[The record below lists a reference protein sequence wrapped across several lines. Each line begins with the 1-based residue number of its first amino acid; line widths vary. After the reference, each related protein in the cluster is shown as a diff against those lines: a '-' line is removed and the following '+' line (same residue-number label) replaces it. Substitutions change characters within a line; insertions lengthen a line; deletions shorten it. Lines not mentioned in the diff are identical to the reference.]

1 MSELSFDI
9 QNPALGNLSALE
21 CRLILE
27 VGETHLATVLLH
39 IPTRTI
45 VALRYRQFSANE
57 AMKACKEALDTDPLF
72 GSQWASVEIFFHT
85 RESVLLPE
93 SLYKGGDGDRIL
105 SMIHG
110 DLRADKA
117 LEDPVPGL
125 DIRNIYRVPGDL
137 VRMLREKFPMARCRH
152 ENTALLMQL
161 SERALSLPASHIY
174 LQVYPHQ
181 VTVTVI
187 RDRQFILLQ
196 SYPYD
201 IPEDVS
207 YHLLNAAEQLGLDP
221 EQVPVVVSGLID
233 ADSPLY
239 HELLKYFRNLETDAA
254 PESLALDEAFSGY
267 PPHLFTP
274 QTILS
279 VCA

>member
-9 QNPALGNLSALE
+9 QRPSLDNLLAHE

-27 VGETHLATVLLH
+27 LGETHLATVLLH
-39 IPTRTI
+39 IPSRTV
-45 VALRYRQFSANE
+45 VALRYRQFPASE
-57 AMKACKEALDTDPLF
+57 VLSACKEALETDPLF
-72 GSQWASVEIFFHT
+72 GSAWASVEIFFHT
-85 RESVLLPE
+85 RDSVLLPE

-105 SMIHG
+105 TMVHG

-117 LEDPVPGL
+117 MEDPVPGL
-125 DIRNIYRVPGDL
+125 GIRNIYRVSGDL
-137 VRMLREKFPMARCRH
+137 VRMLREKLPMARCRH
-152 ENTALLMQL
+152 ENTALLIQL
-161 SERALSLPASHIY
+161 RERELTLPPSHIY

-207 YHLLNAAEQLGLDP
+207 YHLLNAAEQLGIDP
-221 EQVPVVVSGLID
+221 DQVPVLVSGLID

-239 HELLKYFRNLETDAA
+239 HELLKYFRHLETDAA
-254 PESLALDEAFSGY
+254 PENLALDDAFSGY

>member
-1 MSELSFDI
+1 MSEISFDI
-9 QNPALGNLSALE
+9 QGPSVNNLSADE
-21 CRLILE
+21 CRLVLE
-27 VGETHLATVLLH
+27 LGETHLATMLLH
-39 IPTRTI
+39 LPSRTI

-57 AMKACKEALDTDPLF
+57 ALSACKEDLETDLLF
-72 GSQWASVEIFFHT
+72 GRPWASVDIFFHT

-110 DLRADKA
+110 DLRADKSM
-117 LEDPVPGL
+117 EDPVPGMN
-125 DIRNIYRVPGDL
+125 IRNIYRVPADL
-137 VRMLREKFPMARCRH
+137 VRLFSEKFPMARCRH
-152 ENTALLMQL
+152 ENTVLLQQL
-161 SERALSLPASHIY
+161 RDRAEILPASHVY

-207 YHLLNAAEQLGLDP
+207 YHLLNAAEQLELDP
-221 EQVPVVVSGLID
+221 DQVPVLVSGLID

-254 PESLALDEAFSGY
+254 LESLNLDEAFSGY